1 MRNTMPR
8 KSKTSKTIT
17 PNKIP
22 REMGK
27 IKKQRPATAKMNIAI
42 LDALPAHIALVDSQG
57 TILYV
62 NEAWR
67 QLGTATVL
75 TGTTCG
81 IGTNYLQVC
90 EQAHGNYLKEAHA
103 VSRGLRA
110 VLVGKQKSFTLEYPC
125 HAPTEPRWFR
135 VIIMPISEIEPA
147 AAVVMHLNVTERRK
161 AEEAVLEGQER
172 IEGIIR
178 SAMDAIITLD
188 HNQRIVMLNPAAE
201 LMFGH
206 KSKEAVGKPLDR
218 FIPGQFRGAHRR
230 YIRDFGQTGST
241 PRTMGKLGRVYG
253 LRANGEEFPI
263 EASISKVGVGK
274 RKLFTV
280 IMRDITTR
288 LKVEEDLRNSEER
301 FKAFMNHTPAVAFL
315 KDERGRYIYVNPSI
329 ESVLKKPSQEWLGKT
344 DRQLFP
350 PDVARSLRKHDREA
364 IQKGRALEIEES
376 TVNAAG
382 VIRHWLVFKFPVH
395 STGRGGYIGGVALD
409 ITARKKIEETLRQR
423 ELELRQSQIELQAL
437 GGQLISAQEEERRR
451 ISRELHDD
459 MNQRLAVLA
468 LNIQAAQQQ
477 LIESDQ
483 MFMTLQNLYDQVS
496 SLSDD
501 VRHLAYQLHPSI
513 LDDLGLEV
521 ALQSFIKDFSKWE
534 GIRVSFR
541 STKVPRS
548 LPQEVASCLY
558 RITQESLRNVAR
570 HARATAV
577 DLILTFQK
585 DAIKLCIKDNG
596 MGFNVHALPAGKKG
610 LGLIGMQ
617 ERIRLIQGT
626 LTLESH
632 QGEGTE
638 ICASIPLPQNVP
650 QER

>member
-1 MRNTMPR
+1 
-8 KSKTSKTIT
+8 
-17 PNKIP
+17 
-22 REMGK
+22 
-27 IKKQRPATAKMNIAI
+27 
-42 LDALPAHIALVDSQG
+42 
-57 TILYV
+57 
-62 NEAWR
+62 
-67 QLGTATVL
+67 
-75 TGTTCG
+75 
-81 IGTNYLQVC
+81 
-90 EQAHGNYLKEAHA
+90 
-103 VSRGLRA
+103 
-110 VLVGKQKSFTLEYPC
+110 
-125 HAPTEPRWFR
+125 
-135 VIIMPISEIEPA
+135 
-147 AAVVMHLNVTERRK
+147 
-161 AEEAVLEGQER
+161 
-172 IEGIIR
+172 
-178 SAMDAIITLD
+178 TLD

-201 LMFGH
+201 LMFGRQ
-206 KSKEAVGKPLDR
+206 SKEAIGRSLDR
-218 FIPGQFRGAHRR
+218 FIPSQFRGAHRR

-241 PRTMGKLGRVYG
+241 ARAMGKLGRVYG

-280 IMRDITTR
+280 IIRDITTR
-288 LKVEEDLRNSEER
+288 LKAEEDLRNSEER
-301 FKAFMNHTPAVAFL
+301 FKAFMNHSPAVAFL
-315 KDERGRYIYVNPSI
+315 KDERGRYIYVNPSV
-329 ESVLKKPSQEWLGKT
+329 ESVLNKPSQEWLGKT

-364 IQKGRALEIEES
+364 IQKGSALEIEES
-376 TVNAAG
+376 TVNETG

-395 STGRGGYIGGVALD
+395 RTCQERYVGGVALD
-409 ITARKKIEETLRQR
+409 ITSRKKIEETLRHR
-423 ELELRQSQIELQAL
+423 ELELQQNQRDLRAL

-477 LIESDQ
+477 LFETDH
-483 MFMTLQNLYDQVS
+483 MFNTLQNLYDQVS

-521 ALQSFIKDFSKWE
+521 ALQSFVNDFTKWE
-534 GIRVSFR
+534 GTRVSFT
-541 STKVPRS
+541 STEVPRG
-548 LPQEVASCLY
+548 LPHEVASCLY

-577 DLILTFQK
+577 DLNLTFQK

-596 MGFNVHALPAGKKG
+596 LGFNVHALPAEKKG

-626 LTLESH
+626 LTLESYP
-632 QGEGTE
+632 GEGTE
-638 ICASIPLPQNVP
+638 ICASIPLPQNIA

>member
-1 MRNTMPR
+1 MPR
-8 KSKTSKTIT
+8 KQKTSSSTSRQNILQNLK
-17 PNKIP
+17 K
-22 REMGK
+22 GK
-27 IKKQRPATAKMNIAI
+27 KPFPALAKMNTAI
-42 LDALPAHIALVDSQG
+42 LDALQVHIALVDSHG
-57 TILYV
+57 VILYV
-62 NEAWR
+62 NKAWR
-67 QLGTATVL
+67 QFGTAKLL
-75 TGTTCG
+75 TGTHCG

-90 EQAHGNYLKEAHA
+90 EQARGNYLKETQA

-110 VLVGKQKSFTLEYPC
+110 VLAENQKSFTLDC
-125 HAPTEPRWFR
+125 QCDGPTKPRWFR
-135 VIIMPISEIEPA
+135 VIIMPISEIQA
-147 AAVVMHLNVTERRK
+147 TAAVVMHLNITERRK
-161 AEEAVLEGQER
+161 AEQAVLEGQER

-188 HNQRIVMLNPAAE
+188 HNQHIVMLNPAAE

-206 KSKEAVGKPLDR
+206 KSKEAIGKPLDK
-218 FIPGQFRGAHRR
+218 FIPGQFRRAHRR

-241 PRTMGKLGRVYG
+241 PRGMGKLGRVYG

-288 LKVEEDLRNSEER
+288 LKAEEDLRNSEER
-301 FKAFMNHTPAVAFL
+301 FKAFMNHSPAVAFL
-315 KDERGRYIYVNPSI
+315 KDEQGRYIYVNPSI
-329 ESVLKKPSQEWLGKT
+329 ESVLNKPTQDWLGKT

-350 PDVARSLRKHDREA
+350 PDVARSLRRHDHKA
-364 IQKGRALEIEES
+364 LQKGKVLEIEES
-376 TVNAAG
+376 TVSDAG

-395 STGRGGYIGGVALD
+395 NTGRGRYVGGVALD
-409 ITARKKIEETLRQR
+409 ITRRRKIEETLRER
-423 ELELRQSQIELQAL
+423 EVELKRSQNELQAL

-459 MNQRLAVLA
+459 MNQRLALLA

-477 LIESDQ
+477 LVESDQ
-483 MFMTLQNLYDQVS
+483 MFNTLQNLYDQVS

-513 LDDLGLEV
+513 LDDLGLKV
-521 ALQSFIKDFSKWE
+521 ALQSFVNDFSKWE

-548 LPQEVASCLY
+548 LPQEIASCLY

-570 HARATAV
+570 HARASAV
-577 DLILTFQK
+577 NLNLTFQK

-596 MGFNVHALPAGKKG
+596 MGFNVHSLPAGKKG

-632 QGEGTE
+632 PGEGTE
-638 ICASIPLPQNVP
+638 ICASIPLPTNVAR
-650 QER
+650 ER